1 MIKIK
6 KIIKILT
13 SYPVPFVFLIISLL
27 GLWISEIPLPIFLND
42 IIIRMARN
50 TFLVLSLI
58 IPVVVGLGLNFAI
71 VIGAMAGQI
80 GAMISVELGL
90 TGFIA
95 FIVACFMAFPLAIFF
110 GFLVGKLFNIAKGRE
125 MITGFIA
132 GFFANGIYQFIF
144 LFLAGSLIP
153 FRNPILLLSQGWGV
167 RSVVDLHNLQY
178 SIDSLWRIKF
188 FLGEYFINVPLSTFI
203 LIAFLA
209 ISINFFL
216 KTKLGQEFRAIGQ
229 DPHISLVYGINVDKN
244 RILATIISIV
254 LASIGQ
260 LIFLQNLG
268 TMNTYSSHEQVGL
281 FSIAA
286 LLVGGASVQRATV
299 LNAILG
305 TFLFHTLF
313 IISPQAGQKLFGQPQ
328 VGEYFRVFIAYGII
342 ALTLALHA
350 MKRKEFLK

>member
-1 MIKIK
+1 MINIK
-6 KIIKILT
+6 KFIKILK
-13 SYPVPFVFLIISLL
+13 SYPVPFIFLTISAL
-27 GLWISEIPLPIFLND
+27 GLWISEIPFTVYLND
-42 IIIRMARN
+42 IIVRMARN
-50 TFLVLSLI
+50 SFLVLSLI
-58 IPVVVGLGLNFAI
+58 IPVIIGLGLNFAI

-80 GAMISVELGL
+80 GAILSVELGFRGL
-90 TGFIA
+90 PA
-95 FIVACFMAFPLAIFF
+95 FMFACIVAIPLAIFF

-144 LFLAGSLIP
+144 LFLAGSLFP
-153 FRNPILLLSQGWGV
+153 FRNPTLLLSQGWGI
-167 RSVVDLHNLQY
+167 RSVVDLNNIQY
-178 SIDSLWRIKF
+178 SIDSILKVKIPIS
-188 FLGEYFINVPLSTFI
+188 GYYINIPISTF
-203 LIAFLA
+203 LFSLLLA

-229 DPHISLVYGINVDKN
+229 DPNISLVYGINVDKN

-260 LIFLQNLG
+260 LIFLQNIG
-268 TMNTYSSHEQVGL
+268 TLNTYSSHEQVGL
-281 FSIAA
+281 FSIAS
-286 LLVGGASVQRATV
+286 LLVGGATVQKANV
-299 LNAILG
+299 FNAILG

-328 VGEYFRVFIAYGII
+328 VGEYFRVFIAYGVI

-350 MKRKEFLK
+350 IKRKSS

>member
-1 MIKIK
+1 MVINIK
-6 KIIKILT
+6 KIIKFIT
-13 SYPVPFVFLIISLL
+13 SYPVPFVFLTISIL
-27 GLWISEIPLPIFLND
+27 GLWISEIPFPIFLND

-50 TFLVLSLI
+50 SFLVLSLI

-80 GAMISVELGL
+80 GAILSVELGL
-90 TGFIA
+90 TGIIA
-95 FIVACFMAFPLAIFF
+95 FIFACGIAIPLAMLF
-110 GFLVGKLFNIAKGRE
+110 GFLVGNLFNIAKGRE

-153 FRNPILLLSQGWGV
+153 FRNPTLLLSQGWGV
-167 RSVVDLHNLQY
+167 RSVVDLKNIQY
-178 SIDSLWRIKF
+178 SIDSLWRLKFSINEYFISIPLSAFILIFMLALGIKF
-188 FLGEYFINVPLSTFI
+188 FLR
-203 LIAFLA
+203 
-209 ISINFFL
+209 
-216 KTKLGQEFRAIGQ
+216 TKLGQEFKAIGQ
-229 DPHISLVYGINVDKN
+229 DANISLVYGINVDRN

-260 LIFLQNLG
+260 LVFLQNLG

-286 LLVGGASVQRATV
+286 LLVGGASVQKANV

-328 VGEYFRVFIAYGII
+328 VGEYFRVFIAYGVI
-342 ALTLALHA
+342 ALSLALYA
-350 MKRKEFLK
+350 IKRK